1 MGQPVNIGGS
11 GMDKS
16 IEYILEVARCRG
28 ITKAAEN
35 LFITP
40 SALSKY
46 IISKERELGLPLFHR
61 VGKEFVPTTAGEHY
75 ITRLKEIQLIERKLD
90 DEMLAYANLTRG
102 ILQIGIQ
109 ASFIEA
115 LFRDIM
121 PAFEKQLP
129 GVRLYVNESTLN
141 MFYQKLRQKQIDMVL
156 SMGDLHEDG
165 IESQVIKEGQFV
177 IATAHPEV
185 FQRLAVEKEGFSYP
199 WIDSALLADVPMVGL
214 RNGSVYQE
222 RTDKILEANG
232 IHPSYAYQVMST
244 RSGLTCIENTDAS
257 MVTVDT
263 MVLNNSFR
271 KKIHLFSFGEAPATL
286 PLTLSYPADSMLKS
300 EIESMADICRK
311 YIK

>member
-1 MGQPVNIGGS
+1 
-11 GMDKS
+11 MDKN

-115 LFRDIM
+115 LFREIM
-121 PAFEKQLP
+121 PAFEEKLP
-129 GVRLYVNESTLN
+129 GVRLYVNENTLN

-185 FQRLAVEKEGFSYP
+185 FQRVAVEKEGFSYP
-199 WIDSALLADVPMVGL
+199 WIDSALLADVPMIGL

-263 MVLNNSFR
+263 MVTNNSFR

>member
-1 MGQPVNIGGS
+1 
-11 GMDKS
+11 MDKN

-90 DEMLAYANLTRG
+90 DEMLAYSNLTRG

-156 SMGDLHEDG
+156 SMGNLHGDG

-185 FQRLAVEKEGFSYP
+185 FQRVAVEKEGFSYP

-222 RTDKILEANG
+222 RTDKILEANE

-300 EIESMADICRK
+300 EIRSMADICRK